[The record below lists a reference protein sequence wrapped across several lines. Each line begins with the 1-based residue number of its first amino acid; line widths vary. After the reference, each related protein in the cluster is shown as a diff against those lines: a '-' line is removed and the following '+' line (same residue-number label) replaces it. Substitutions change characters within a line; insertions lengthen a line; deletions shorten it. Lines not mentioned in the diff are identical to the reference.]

1 MANPMANSRSIEGT
15 TIPLAP
21 HVTGATYP
29 ATEMGF
35 VQALAEAN
43 IATRAGWRVQS
54 VVKLERTLAV
64 LFSRVGGPSAPT
76 QFFEEE
82 DDGP

>member
-1 MANPMANSRSIEGT
+1 MANSSRTIEGT

-43 IATRAGWRVQS
+43 IASRAGWRVQTL
-54 VVKLERTLAV
+54 VKLDRTFAV
-64 LFSRVGGPSAPT
+64 LLFRVGGPSAPT

>member
-1 MANPMANSRSIEGT
+1 MANSRTIEGT

-43 IATRAGWRVQS
+43 IASRAGWRVQTL
-54 VVKLERTLAV
+54 VKLDRTFAV
-64 LFSRVGGPSAPT
+64 LLFRVGGPSAPT

-82 DDGP
+82 DDGL